1 MRVSNAFK
9 RNGDPLPDTYAH
21 CCESI
26 PAAIERK
33 FERRRACNARAGHAE
48 WMPKSNRATV
58 RVDTLVVVGD
68 SEIAQYCQALRCKCL
83 VQFDDVEGISRDTGT
98 GTELSCRRS
107 RTNTHDAGRNTYR
120 STTNNARYGREAI
133 FFDGLL

>member
-33 FERRRACNARAGHAE
+33 FERRRACNARTGHTE
-48 WMPKSNRATV
+48 WMSKSNRAAV

-68 SEIAQYCQALRCKCL
+68 SEIAQHSQALRCKCL
-83 VQFDDVEGISRDTGT
+83 VRFDDVEGISRDTGT
-98 GTELSCRRS
+98 RAEPPCRRS
-107 RTNTHDAGRNTYR
+107 RTNIHDAGRNTCR
-120 STTNNARYGREAI
+120 TTTTDARYGREAI
-133 FFDGLL
+133 FFNGLL